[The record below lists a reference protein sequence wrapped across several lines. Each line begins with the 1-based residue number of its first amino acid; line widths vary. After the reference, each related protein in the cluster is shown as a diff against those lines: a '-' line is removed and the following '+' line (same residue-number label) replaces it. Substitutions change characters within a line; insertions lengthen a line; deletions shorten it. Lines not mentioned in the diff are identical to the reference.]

1 MKEITLTDQEKTLRQ
16 LLLDVAD
23 YIGTQ
28 DGCKKPELRITG
40 GWVRDKLL
48 GITSHDIDIGIDTMT
63 GYKFGTLMKQYL
75 GDSKRQAKY
84 GEDVLGGLAKIEA
97 NPEKSKHLETVA
109 TKILGLEID
118 LVNLRKEVYAEDS
131 RNPAMEF
138 GTPVEDALRR
148 DSTVNSL
155 FYNLST
161 SQIEDLTERG
171 LQDMALGVIRTPLS
185 PYQTF
190 KDDPLR
196 VLRCIRF
203 ASKLGYS
210 IDPEA
215 EQAMSDPSI
224 KEALRAKISRER
236 VGIEVEK
243 MLKGPRPYYA
253 LSLIDRLGL
262 YNTIFTDPSQ
272 TRAGFVDTSKW
283 KRACDHLSY
292 LLGDIVA
299 DKELNSALQTI
310 RGTLVASSQDA
321 YLVWLLCALTPW
333 TKVKD
338 LVKGNTNTK
347 KSLPMA
353 AAVAR
358 EGLKADN
365 KSINV
370 IKDAVLH
377 YEEVI
382 ASKDALANE
391 ARSVPIPTKRKQPAL
406 SREGLGMS
414 VRRWGPHWRSTV
426 IYAMLVESLNMEGNP
441 DRYLLVLDYNAW
453 LTHIKHL
460 DLLEAHAM
468 KPIVDGKQLM
478 RAFGKKSG
486 GPWLVAALNMIMEWQ
501 LRNTANNSQE
511 EAIAEVKE
519 RRKELGID

>member
-1 MKEITLTDQEKTLRQ
+1 MRYLLNFHKRVVLPQRFLQHQSMSSHRFIMREISLTDQEKLLRQ

-75 GDSKRQAKY
+75 DDSNRQTKY

-97 NPEKSKHLETVA
+97 NPEKSKHLETVT

-161 SQIEDLTERG
+161 SQVEDLTERG
-171 LQDMALGVIRTPLS
+171 LQDMELGIIRTPLS

-210 IDPEA
+210 IDPMA
-215 EQAMSDPSI
+215 EQAMSDQGI

-243 MLKGPRPYYA
+243 MLKG
-253 LSLIDRLGL
+253 
-262 YNTIFTDPSQ
+262 
-272 TRAGFVDTSKW
+272 
-283 KRACDHLSY
+283 
-292 LLGDIVA
+292 
-299 DKELNSALQTI
+299 
-310 RGTLVASSQDA
+310 
-321 YLVWLLCALTPW
+321 
-333 TKVKD
+333 
-338 LVKGNTNTK
+338 
-347 KSLPMA
+347 
-353 AAVAR
+353 
-358 EGLKADN
+358 
-365 KSINV
+365 
-370 IKDAVLH
+370 
-377 YEEVI
+377 
-382 ASKDALANE
+382 
-391 ARSVPIPTKRKQPAL
+391 
-406 SREGLGMS
+406 
-414 VRRWGPHWRSTV
+414 
-426 IYAMLVESLNMEGNP
+426 
-441 DRYLLVLDYNAW
+441 
-453 LTHIKHL
+453 
-460 DLLEAHAM
+460 
-468 KPIVDGKQLM
+468 
-478 RAFGKKSG
+478 
-486 GPWLVAALNMIMEWQ
+486 
-501 LRNTANNSQE
+501 
-511 EAIAEVKE
+511 
-519 RRKELGID
+519 

>member
-1 MKEITLTDQEKTLRQ
+1 MRYLLNFHKRVVLPQRFLQHQSMSSHRFIMREIGLTDQEKLLRQ

-23 YIGTQ
+23 YISTQ

-75 GDSKRQAKY
+75 DDSNRQTKY

-97 NPEKSKHLETVA
+97 NPEKSKHLETVT

-161 SQIEDLTERG
+161 SQVEDLTERG
-171 LQDMALGVIRTPLS
+171 LQDMELGIIRTPLS

-210 IDPEA
+210 IDPMA
-215 EQAMSDPSI
+215 EQAMSDQGI

-243 MLKGPRPYYA
+243 MLKG
-253 LSLIDRLGL
+253 
-262 YNTIFTDPSQ
+262 
-272 TRAGFVDTSKW
+272 
-283 KRACDHLSY
+283 
-292 LLGDIVA
+292 
-299 DKELNSALQTI
+299 
-310 RGTLVASSQDA
+310 
-321 YLVWLLCALTPW
+321 
-333 TKVKD
+333 
-338 LVKGNTNTK
+338 
-347 KSLPMA
+347 
-353 AAVAR
+353 
-358 EGLKADN
+358 
-365 KSINV
+365 
-370 IKDAVLH
+370 
-377 YEEVI
+377 
-382 ASKDALANE
+382 
-391 ARSVPIPTKRKQPAL
+391 
-406 SREGLGMS
+406 
-414 VRRWGPHWRSTV
+414 
-426 IYAMLVESLNMEGNP
+426 
-441 DRYLLVLDYNAW
+441 
-453 LTHIKHL
+453 
-460 DLLEAHAM
+460 
-468 KPIVDGKQLM
+468 
-478 RAFGKKSG
+478 
-486 GPWLVAALNMIMEWQ
+486 
-501 LRNTANNSQE
+501 
-511 EAIAEVKE
+511 
-519 RRKELGID
+519 